1 MAAVVAMAVA
11 VAGAVEVLLVAVE
24 VPLASL
30 LAPGVLYQ
38 RHTNCSASDRFAT
51 GVCPNANRT

>member
-1 MAAVVAMAVA
+1 MAAVMAVA
-11 VAGAVEVLLVAVE
+11 VARAVEVLAVTVE

-38 RHTNCSASDRFAT
+38 RHTNCSASDLFAT
-51 GVCPNANRT
+51 GVCHKSNRT